1 MSPSPDRS
9 PVGEA
14 GRLTGRIR
22 SAPSRLLHD
31 EVLEPQFRYEA
42 AYLLPWYTAVEKV
55 FALEYRRMGLIT
67 ASQAAEIGRLLHGA
81 ARDGITADPQ
91 ANMSDIAFA
100 LEQYVERGL
109 SEPVAAWHVDRSRND
124 MQSTAQLL
132 FGRQLLLDGA
142 ESVMEFGLAAHR
154 LATLT
159 TDLPMV
165 GQTHLQAAQTITPG
179 YYFAAVSQQMA
190 HTLRRL
196 LTTHDGINLSPLGS
210 GAMTGQDLPWD
221 RDAMAALLGCRG
233 PQPHALT
240 GVASRAWVLEIA
252 AEVSLLGS
260 SLSRF
265 VSDVMT
271 WGSGP
276 YGYLALPDELSGISS
291 AMPQKKNYPVL
302 ERIRGKSAHLS
313 AYYLDMLLAQRA
325 TPFTN
330 MVEVSKEAGANLL
343 PMFTTLGTTMR
354 LFTAVVE
361 NLGFDEDRM
370 RSAVEQEFLGGFT
383 LANQLTLRES
393 VPWRTAQVIAGR
405 YILAAHA
412 AGLPPHRIAPD
423 LLRTAAAEHG
433 VTLADPETPL
443 ATAFRG
449 AGELYEKRS
458 AGSAHPDRVR
468 ELLDEQGAE
477 YRDLRAEWSARRE
490 RAEAGLGRIDALLG
504 LDGGAD
510 GGRGAGA

>member
-1 MSPSPDRS
+1 MTPSPDRS
-9 PVGEA
+9 PVGEV

-22 SAPSRLLHD
+22 STPSRLLHE

-42 AYLLPWYTAVEKV
+42 AHLLPWYITVEKV

-67 ASQAAEIGRLLHGA
+67 GPQAAEIGRLLHGA
-81 ARDGITADPQ
+81 AQHGITADPQ

-100 LEQYVERGL
+100 LEQHVERGL
-109 SEPVAAWHVDRSRND
+109 SEPVTSWHVDRSRND

-132 FGRQLLLDGA
+132 FGRQLLLEGA
-142 ESVMEFGLAAHR
+142 ESILAFGQAAHR

-210 GAMTGQDLPWD
+210 GAMTGQELAWD
-221 RDAMAALLGCRG
+221 RDAMAALLGCRA

-252 AEVSLLGS
+252 AELSLLGS
-260 SLSRF
+260 ALSRF

-276 YGYLALPDELSGISS
+276 YGFITLPDELSGISS
-291 AMPQKKNYPVL
+291 AMPQKKNYPIL

-313 AYYLDMLLAQRA
+313 AYYLDMLLGQRA

-343 PMFTTLGTTMR
+343 PMFTTLNTTMR

-361 NLGFDEDRM
+361 NLSFDEHRM
-370 RSAVEQEFLGGFT
+370 RAAVDQEFLGGFT
-383 LANQLTLRES
+383 LANQLTLHES
-393 VPWRTAQVIAGR
+393 VPWRTAQVMAGR

-412 AGLPPHRIAPD
+412 AGLPPHRISPD

-433 VTLADPETPL
+433 ITLADHETPL
-443 ATAFRG
+443 ATAFKS
-449 AGELYEKRS
+449 AGELYEKKS

-468 ELLDEQGAE
+468 ELLEEQRAQ
-477 YRDLRAEWSARRE
+477 YRELHTEWSARRDGIQ
-490 RAEAGLGRIDALLG
+490 AGLDRIDSLLG
-504 LDGGAD
+504 LNGGIS
-510 GGRGAGA
+510 GGQGTAV